1 MDAVYVLSGGEF
13 LTAIF
18 NGVAVLM
25 GTTEWASMFRIAALM
40 SVMVL
45 FATYIRGHDPL
56 EVLKFIAFFMFLTSV
71 LIIPKRTVQL
81 IDRSDATSVHTVA
94 NVPLGLAAPAKFITG
109 IGTALTEGFEAV
121 FHTPD
126 SATYS
131 KTGMLFGANLVGTA
145 TDFAFRNGDLAE
157 LFTAYVR
164 NCVVGDMLLN
174 HKYSFQELMN
184 TEDPYSL
191 IFSKPSPLR
200 GVMVPYGNSAAV
212 SHDNPTG
219 EGFMTCQDLA
229 KNVLQPQLTT
239 DTQNG
244 GKTWDYY
251 VARLTGGKT
260 NASALFGTLLG
271 DSYSYYYGGGSSA
284 SQIMRQT
291 VVMNGLKQGIASTS
305 AQNGDA
311 AGLVNLASQS
321 SYTKMRLS
329 QATSTSIATTYL
341 PLLNT
346 VLLAMVIGLFPV
358 IILLASIHTLTM
370 EVLKGYIFTL
380 IYLQAW
386 GPMFAILNYA
396 VSMYLTGKTGTLSF
410 SLSNLSVIQQTHAD
424 IGSIAGWLSLSIP
437 FLAWGIVKGLGS
449 AVSQAGNY
457 LGTAMN
463 STASSESSRAG
474 DGSWAFNNLQTDNV
488 AGNKWDTNYASRS
501 GMAMT
506 QMGNGATATRTQ
518 SGASVYDTTGAISRL
533 PTDIQLDRSAVSGF
547 QRQQREAESQLQSLS
562 NSLSHSASTGT
573 SQLSQWASQRG
584 SSDTVS
590 RGADNSISAN
600 DAAAI
605 SKLQS
610 AVARYARD
618 NNVSQAD
625 ALRTA
630 MEQSQN
636 MSLNAGVGAYAKFD
650 SNRQFAGKI
659 VGFATGASVGGDLH
673 GKVDYNGQNGSSHGT
688 SSDMSNRTSSTKDFS
703 AQDLKDIRHGVDVV
717 ASHRTTDNSSH
728 TDNASGSLLNQMAAT
743 FSDMRTQASQY
754 SDTQNRS
761 HEYAQMASFVENNS
775 AAIRSNATQ
784 EFVEYA
790 KQNHPDAERVLT
802 DVSSPEARAERE
814 ALAGRFVEERM
825 MPQLE
830 AQFRAN
836 QGRAAEGMGDTVAAS
851 GLQGVNHSDFEG
863 QQQHMAQTAAGHGVK
878 ADGEVA
884 GEVTQSRANAQR
896 SVDSAQ
902 EKVNDQQSEV
912 NKQYTNLEQEHQV
925 QGRRF
930 DDANKAEHE
939 RQDEFPV
946 FNHDGELLDK
956 VNKSLDELRKG
967 SLNDDN

>member
-71 LIIPKRTVQL
+71 LIIPRRTVQI

-109 IGTALTEGFEAV
+109 IGTALTEGFETV

-174 HKYSFQELMN
+174 HKYSLQELMN
-184 TEDPYSL
+184 SEDPYSL
-191 IFSKPSPLR
+191 IFSNPSPLR
-200 GVMVPYGNSAAV
+200 GVMVPYGNTMA
-212 SHDNPTG
+212 NR
-219 EGFMTCQDLA
+219 EGFWTCQELA
-229 KNVLQPQLTT
+229 TGVLQPQLTT

-251 VARLTGGKT
+251 VARLTGGKP

-358 IILLASIHTLTM
+358 IILLASIHTLTL

-437 FLAWGIVKGLGS
+437 FLAWAIVKGLGS

-488 AGNKWDTNYASRS
+488 AGNKWDNNYSWQS
-501 GMAMT
+501 GNATT
-506 QMGNGATATRTQ
+506 QLGNGATWTRTADG
-518 SGASVYDTTGAISRL
+518 STVANTTGAISKLGTELSGDRIAQ
-533 PTDIQLDRSAVSGF
+533 TGIQKL
-547 QRQQREAESQLQSLS
+547 QRDSQSQMQSL
-562 NSLSHSASTGT
+562 NETLGHTTSAGA

-584 SSDTVS
+584 NSDTVS
-590 RGADNSISAN
+590 RGADNSVSSN
-600 DAAAI
+600 DAMAI

-610 AVARYARD
+610 AVSRYARD
-618 NNVSQAD
+618 NHVSEGE

-636 MSLNAGVGAYAKFD
+636 LSANAGVGAYAKVESD
-650 SNRQFAGKI
+650 KQVIGKLASL
-659 VGFATGASVGGDLH
+659 GTGWSVGGDAHAKL
-673 GKVDYNGQNGSSHGT
+673 DYNGQNGSSHGT
-688 SSDMSNRTSSTKDFS
+688 STEMSNRTGHSKDFS
-703 AQDLKDIRHGVDVV
+703 AQDLKDIRHGVDVIS
-717 ASHRTTDNSSH
+717 SHRTTDNSSH

-761 HEYAQMASFVENNS
+761 HEYAQMASYAENHS
-775 AAIRSNATQ
+775 DAIRSNYTQ

-790 KQNHPDAERVLT
+790 KQNHPDAQRILT
-802 DVSSPEARAERE
+802 DVSSPEVREERE
-814 ALAGRFVEERM
+814 QLAARFVKERM
-825 MPQLE
+825 MPQLDAE
-830 AQFRAN
+830 FSAN
-836 QGRAAEGMGDTVAAS
+836 RSSTADGMGSVSPS
-851 GLQGVNHSDFEG
+851 GMQGVSRGEFEG
-863 QQQHMAQTAAGHGVK
+863 HQQQMEQAAAAHGVRSE
-878 ADGEVA
+878 GSVA
-884 GEVTQSRANAQR
+884 GEVSQERKNTQE

-902 EKVNDQQSEV
+902 EKVNKQKAEV
-912 NKQYTNLEQEHQV
+912 GKQYNNLEQEHQV

-930 DDANKAEHE
+930 DEANKAEHV
-939 RQDEFPV
+939 RQNSYPV
-946 FNHDGELLDK
+946 FNHDGALRQEIGKALDDFK
-956 VNKSLDELRKG
+956 KG
-967 SLNDDN
+967 K

>member
-71 LIIPKRTVQL
+71 LIIPKRTVQI

-109 IGTALTEGFEAV
+109 IGTALTEGFETV

-200 GVMVPYGNSAAV
+200 GVMVPYGNTMA
-212 SHDNPTG
+212 NR
-219 EGFMTCQDLA
+219 EGFWTCQELA
-229 KNVLQPQLTT
+229 TGVLQPQLTT

-251 VARLTGGKT
+251 VARLTGGKP

-271 DSYSYYYGGGSSA
+271 DSYSYYYGGGSGA

-625 ALRTA
+625 ALRAA

-636 MSLNAGVGAYAKFD
+636 ASINVGAGVT
-650 SNRQFAGKI
+650 AGIDTSKSI
-659 VGFATGASVGGDLH
+659 GGKAVEWTTGLSGKLEGHIKGDYT
-673 GKVDYNGQNGSSHGT
+673 GNNGSSHGT
-688 SSDMSNRTSSTKDFS
+688 SSDMSNRTSHTKDFS

-717 ASHRTTDNSSH
+717 ASHRTTENSSH

-754 SDTQNRS
+754 SDSQNRS

-836 QGRAAEGMGDTVAAS
+836 QGRAAEGMGDTVAAG

-902 EKVNDQQSEV
+902 EKVNHQQSEV
-912 NKQYTNLEQEHQV
+912 NKQYTNLEQEHEV
-925 QGRRF
+925 QGRHF
-930 DDANKAEHE
+930 DEANKAEHV
-939 RQDEFPV
+939 RQDTVLNLPKKDNAKQTLDNTMNEF
-946 FNHDGELLDK
+946 
-956 VNKSLDELRKG
+956 KG
-967 SLNDDN
+967 K

>member
-71 LIIPKRTVQL
+71 LIIPKRTVQI

-200 GVMVPYGNSAAV
+200 GVMVPYGNTMA
-212 SHDNPTG
+212 NR
-219 EGFMTCQDLA
+219 EGFWTCQELA
-229 KNVLQPQLTT
+229 TGVLQPQLTT

-251 VARLTGGKT
+251 VARLTGGKP

-271 DSYSYYYGGGSSA
+271 DSYSYYYGGGSGA

-836 QGRAAEGMGDTVAAS
+836 QGRAAEGMGDTVAAG

-902 EKVNDQQSEV
+902 EKVNHQQSEV

-930 DDANKAEHE
+930 DVANKAEHV
-939 RQDEFPV
+939 RQEARPV
-946 FNHDGELLDK
+946 IDITDS
-956 VNKSLDELRKG
+956 NKAKEMLDESMNKFKG
-967 SLNDDN
+967 K

>member
-71 LIIPKRTVQL
+71 LIIPKRTVQI

-109 IGTALTEGFEAV
+109 IGTALTEGFETV

-184 TEDPYSL
+184 SEDPYSL

-200 GVMVPYGNSAAV
+200 GVMVPYGNTMA
-212 SHDNPTG
+212 NR
-219 EGFMTCQDLA
+219 EGFWTCQELA
-229 KNVLQPQLTT
+229 TGVLQPQLTT

-251 VARLTGGKT
+251 VARLTGGKP

-271 DSYSYYYGGGSSA
+271 DSYSYYYGGGSGA

-625 ALRTA
+625 ALRAA

-636 MSLNAGVGAYAKFD
+636 ASINVGAGVTAGID
-650 SNRQFAGKI
+650 TSRSIAGKA
-659 VGFATGASVGGDLH
+659 VEWTTGLSGKLEGHIKGDYT
-673 GKVDYNGQNGSSHGT
+673 GNNGSSHGT
-688 SSDMSNRTSSTKDFS
+688 SSDMSNRTSHTKDFS

-717 ASHRTTDNSSH
+717 ASHRTTENSSH

-836 QGRAAEGMGDTVAAS
+836 QGRAAEGMGDKVAAG

-902 EKVNDQQSEV
+902 EKVNHQQSEV

-930 DDANKAEHE
+930 DEANKAEHT
-939 RQDEFPV
+939 RQEAWPV
-946 FNHDGELLDK
+946 IDK
-956 VNKSLDELRKG
+956 VDSDNAKKTLDETMNKFKG
-967 SLNDDN
+967 K

>member
-71 LIIPKRTVQL
+71 LIIPKRTVQI

-251 VARLTGGKT
+251 VARLTGGKP

-284 SQIMRQT
+284 SQVMRQT

-625 ALRTA
+625 ALRAA

-636 MSLNAGVGAYAKFD
+636 ASINVGAGVTAGID
-650 SNRQFAGKI
+650 TSRSIAGKA
-659 VGFATGASVGGDLH
+659 VVWTTGLSGKLEGHIKGDYT
-673 GKVDYNGQNGSSHGT
+673 GNNGSSHGT
-688 SSDMSNRTSSTKDFS
+688 SSDMSNRTSHTKDFS

-717 ASHRTTDNSSH
+717 ASHRTTDSSSH

-836 QGRAAEGMGDTVAAS
+836 QGRAAEGMGDTVAAG

-902 EKVNDQQSEV
+902 EKVNHQQSEV

-930 DDANKAEHE
+930 DEANKAEHV
-939 RQDEFPV
+939 RQDAYPIKDHTDSV
-946 FNHDGELLDK
+946 VAKRSLDK
-956 VNKSLDELRKG
+956 LMKDFKEDK
-967 SLNDDN
+967 

>member
-1 MDAVYVLSGGEF
+1 MDTVYVLSGGEF

-71 LIIPKRTVQL
+71 MLIPKRTVQI
-81 IDRSDATSVHTVA
+81 IDRTDATSVHTVA

-109 IGTALTEGFEAV
+109 IGTALTEGFETV

-145 TDFAFRNGDLAE
+145 TDFSFRNGDLAE

-164 NCVVGDMLLN
+164 NCVVGDIMLN

-184 TEDPYSL
+184 SEDPYSL

-200 GVMVPYGNSAAV
+200 GVMVPYGNGAAV

-219 EGFMTCQDLA
+219 EGFMTCQELA
-229 KNVLQPQLTT
+229 TGVLQPQLTT

-251 VARLTGGKT
+251 VARLTGGKP

-506 QMGNGATATRTQ
+506 QMGNGATATRTRDG
-518 SGASVYDTTGAISRL
+518 STVLETTQAISKLATEVMGDRISQ
-533 PTDIQLDRSAVSGF
+533 TGIQKL
-547 QRQQREAESQLQSLS
+547 QRDAMSQQQSLN
-562 NSLSHSASTGT
+562 NSLSHSTSTGV

-584 SSDTVS
+584 NSDTVS

-600 DAAAI
+600 DATAI
-605 SKLQS
+605 SKMQS
-610 AVARYARD
+610 AITRYARD

-630 MEQSQN
+630 MEKSQN
-636 MSLNAGVGAYAKFD
+636 LSANAGFGAYAKVD
-650 SNRQFAGKI
+650 SDKQVIGKLASL
-659 VGFATGASVGGDLH
+659 GTGWSVGGDAHAKL
-673 GKVDYNGQNGSSHGT
+673 DYNGQSGSSHGT

-717 ASHRTTDNSSH
+717 ASHRTIDNSSH
-728 TDNASGSLLNQMAAT
+728 TDNSSGSLLNQMAAT

-754 SDTQNRS
+754 SDAQTRS
-761 HEYAQMASFVENNS
+761 HEYAQMASYVQNHS
-775 AAIRSNATQ
+775 DSVRSNYTQ

-790 KQNHPDAERVLT
+790 QQNDPDATRILT
-802 DVSSPEARAERE
+802 DVSDPAVREKRE
-814 ALAGRFVEERM
+814 ALAGRFVEERL
-825 MPQLE
+825 MPQL
-830 AQFRAN
+830 AQEFAANRAQTGDN
-836 QGRAAEGMGDTVAAS
+836 MGGVAPD
-851 GLQGVNHSDFEG
+851 GNLQGVSHSDFDD

-878 ADGEVA
+878 ADGVVA
-884 GEVTQSRANAQR
+884 GEVSQSRADAQR

-902 EKVNDQQSEV
+902 EKVNQQQGGV
-912 NKQYTNLEQEHQV
+912 HKQYTDLEQDHQAR
-925 QGRRF
+925 GRRF
-930 DDANKAEHE
+930 DEANKAEHE
-939 RQDEFPV
+939 RQNTKIGD
-946 FNHDGELLDK
+946 DGEQREKLNDLLDK
-956 VNKSLDELRKG
+956 HRNHLE
-967 SLNDDN
+967 

>member
-71 LIIPKRTVQL
+71 LIIPKRTVQI

-109 IGTALTEGFEAV
+109 IGTALTEGFETV

-200 GVMVPYGNSAAV
+200 GVMVPYGNTMA
-212 SHDNPTG
+212 NR
-219 EGFMTCQDLA
+219 EGFWTCQELA
-229 KNVLQPQLTT
+229 TGVLQPQLTT

-251 VARLTGGKT
+251 VARLTGGKP

-271 DSYSYYYGGGSSA
+271 DSYSYYYGGGSGA

-506 QMGNGATATRTQ
+506 QMGNGATATRTRDGSTVLETSQ
-518 SGASVYDTTGAISRL
+518 AMSKLATEVMGDRISQTG
-533 PTDIQLDRSAVSGF
+533 IQKL
-547 QRQQREAESQLQSLS
+547 QRDAMSQQQSLN
-562 NSLSHSASTGT
+562 NSLNHSTSTGM
-573 SQLSQWASQRG
+573 SLLSQWASQRG
-584 SSDTVS
+584 NSDTVS
-590 RGADNSISAN
+590 RGTDSSVSAN

-605 SKLQS
+605 SKMQS

-618 NNVSQAD
+618 NNISQAD
-625 ALRTA
+625 ALRAA
-630 MEQSQN
+630 MDKSQN
-636 MSLNAGVGAYAKFD
+636 MTFNAGAGAYAKVD
-650 SNRQFAGKI
+650 SDKQIIGK
-659 VGFATGASVGGDLH
+659 VASLGTGWSAGGDLH
-673 GKVDYNGQNGSSHGT
+673 T
-688 SSDMSNRTSSTKDFS
+688 R
-703 AQDLKDIRHGVDVV
+703 L
-717 ASHRTTDNSSH
+717 
-728 TDNASGSLLNQMAAT
+728 
-743 FSDMRTQASQY
+743 
-754 SDTQNRS
+754 
-761 HEYAQMASFVENNS
+761 
-775 AAIRSNATQ
+775 
-784 EFVEYA
+784 
-790 KQNHPDAERVLT
+790 
-802 DVSSPEARAERE
+802 
-814 ALAGRFVEERM
+814 
-825 MPQLE
+825 
-830 AQFRAN
+830 
-836 QGRAAEGMGDTVAAS
+836 
-851 GLQGVNHSDFEG
+851 
-863 QQQHMAQTAAGHGVK
+863 
-878 ADGEVA
+878 
-884 GEVTQSRANAQR
+884 
-896 SVDSAQ
+896 
-902 EKVNDQQSEV
+902 
-912 NKQYTNLEQEHQV
+912 
-925 QGRRF
+925 
-930 DDANKAEHE
+930 
-939 RQDEFPV
+939 
-946 FNHDGELLDK
+946 
-956 VNKSLDELRKG
+956 
-967 SLNDDN
+967 

>member
-1 MDAVYVLSGGEF
+1 MDTVYVLTGGEF
-13 LTAIF
+13 LSNIF
-18 NGVAVLM
+18 NGVATML
-25 GTTEWASMFRIAALM
+25 GTTAWSSMFRIAALIA
-40 SVMVL
+40 VMVL

-56 EVLKFIAFFMFLTSV
+56 EIIKFLAFFILLTSILV
-71 LIIPKRTVQL
+71 IPKRTVQI
-81 IDRSDATSVHTVA
+81 IDRSNATSIHTVA
-94 NVPLGLAAPAKFITG
+94 NVPLGLAAPAKFITS
-109 IGTALTEGFEAV
+109 IGTALTEGFETV
-121 FHTPD
+121 YHTPD
-126 SATYS
+126 SVTYS

-145 TDFAFRNGDLAE
+145 TDFIFRNGDLAE

-164 NCVVGDMLLN
+164 NCVVGDILLN
-174 HKYSFQELMN
+174 NKYSFQELMN
-184 TEDPYSL
+184 STDPYSL
-191 IFSKPSPLR
+191 IFRNPSPLR
-200 GVMVPYGNSAAV
+200 GVMVSYGNTAA
-212 SHDNPTG
+212 TR
-219 EGFMTCQDLA
+219 EGFWTCQELA
-229 KNVLQPQLTT
+229 NNVLKSQLNV
-239 DTQNG
+239 DTSTG

-251 VARLTGGKT
+251 VSRITGAKA
-260 NASALFGTLLG
+260 NASALFGTLMA
-271 DSYSYYYGGGSSA
+271 DSYNYYYGGGASA
-284 SQIMRQT
+284 SQVMRSA
-291 VVMNGLKQGIASTS
+291 VVMNGLKQGISSYS

-311 AGLVNLASQS
+311 AGLVNLATQS
-321 SYTKMRLS
+321 SYAKMRLS
-329 QATSTSIATTYL
+329 QATSASIATTYL
-341 PLLNT
+341 PLMNT

-358 IILLASIHTLTM
+358 IILLATVHSLTLQ
-370 EVLKGYIFTL
+370 VLKGYIYTL

-396 VSMYLTGKTGTLSF
+396 VSSYLTNKTSSLSF

-437 FLAWGIVKGLGS
+437 FLAMGLVKGLGS
-449 AVSQAGNY
+449 VVSQAGNY

-518 SGASVYDTTGAISRL
+518 SGASVYDTSGAISRL

-584 SSDTVS
+584 NSDTVS
-590 RGADNSISAN
+590 RGADNSVSAN
-600 DAAAI
+600 EATAI
-605 SKLQS
+605 SKMQS
-610 AVARYARD
+610 AITRHARD
-618 NNVSQAD
+618 NNISEAD
-625 ALRTA
+625 SLRMA

-636 MSLNAGVGAYAKFD
+636 LSANAGVGVYAKFD

-659 VGFATGASVGGDLH
+659 LGFASGMSVGGDLH
-673 GKVDYNGQNGSSHGT
+673 GKIDYNAQNGSSHGT
-688 SSDMSNRTSSTKDFS
+688 STDMSNRTSTTKDFS

-717 ASHRTTDNSSH
+717 ASHRTTDSSSH

-836 QGRAAEGMGDTVAAS
+836 QGRSAEGMGGTVAA
-851 GLQGVNHSDFEG
+851 GELQGVSHSDFDD
-863 QQQHMAQTAAGHGVK
+863 QQQHMAQTAVDRGVK
-878 ADGEVA
+878 AEGAVASEVS
-884 GEVTQSRANAQR
+884 QSRADVQR

-902 EKVNDQQSEV
+902 ENV
-912 NKQYTNLEQEHQV
+912 NKQYGEVHKKYTELEREHQV
-925 QGRRF
+925 QGHRF
-930 DDANKAEHE
+930 DEANKAEHV
-939 RQDEFPV
+939 RQDAIPV
-946 FNHDGELLDK
+946 WDRA
-956 VNKSLDELRKG
+956 KSNEAKSKLGDMMKDFKE
-967 SLNDDN
+967 NE

>member
-71 LIIPKRTVQL
+71 FIIPRRTVQI

-109 IGTALTEGFEAV
+109 IGTALTEGFETV

-174 HKYSFQELMN
+174 HKYSLQELMN
-184 TEDPYSL
+184 SEDPYSL
-191 IFSKPSPLR
+191 IFSNPSPLR
-200 GVMVPYGNSAAV
+200 GVMVPYGNTMA
-212 SHDNPTG
+212 NR
-219 EGFMTCQDLA
+219 EGFWTCQELA
-229 KNVLQPQLTT
+229 TGVLQPQLTT

-251 VARLTGGKT
+251 VARLTGGKP

-358 IILLASIHTLTM
+358 IILLASIHTLTL

-625 ALRTA
+625 ALRAA

-636 MSLNAGVGAYAKFD
+636 ASINVGAGVTAGID
-650 SNRQFAGKI
+650 TSRSIAGKA
-659 VGFATGASVGGDLH
+659 VVWTTGLSGKLEGHIKGDYT
-673 GKVDYNGQNGSSHGT
+673 GNNGSSHGT
-688 SSDMSNRTSSTKDFS
+688 SSDMSNRTSHTKDFS

-717 ASHRTTDNSSH
+717 ASHRTTDSSSH

-836 QGRAAEGMGDTVAAS
+836 QGRAAEGMGDTVAAG

-902 EKVNDQQSEV
+902 EKVNHQQSEV
-912 NKQYTNLEQEHQV
+912 NKQYTNLEQEHEV
-925 QGRRF
+925 QGRHF
-930 DDANKAEHE
+930 DEANKAEHV
-939 RQDEFPV
+939 RQDTVLNLPKKDNAKQTLDNAMNEF
-946 FNHDGELLDK
+946 
-956 VNKSLDELRKG
+956 KG
-967 SLNDDN
+967 K

>member
-1 MDAVYVLSGGEF
+1 MDTVYVLTGGEF
-13 LTAIF
+13 LSNIF
-18 NGVAVLM
+18 NGVATML
-25 GTTEWASMFRIAALM
+25 GTTEWSSMFRIAALV

-45 FATYIRGHDPL
+45 FATYLKGHDPL
-56 EVLKFIAFFMFLTSV
+56 EFIKFIAFFILLTSILV
-71 LIIPKRTVQL
+71 IPKRTVQI
-81 IDRSDATSVHTVA
+81 IDRTDATSIHTVA

-109 IGTALTEGFEAV
+109 IGTALTEGFETV
-121 FHTPD
+121 YHTPD
-126 SATYS
+126 SVTYS
-131 KTGMLFGANLVGTA
+131 KTGMLFGANLVGSA
-145 TDFAFRNGDLAE
+145 TDFMFRNGDLAE

-164 NCVVGDMLLN
+164 NCVVGDILLN
-174 HKYSFQELMN
+174 NKYSFQELMN
-184 TEDPYSL
+184 STDPYAL
-191 IFSKPSPLR
+191 IFQNPSPLR
-200 GVMVPYGNSAAV
+200 GVMVPYGNTAA
-212 SHDNPTG
+212 TR
-219 EGFMTCQDLA
+219 EGFWTCQELA
-229 KNVLQPQLTT
+229 NNVLKSQLNA
-239 DTQNG
+239 DTAEG
-244 GKTWDYY
+244 GSTWNYY
-251 VARLTGGKT
+251 VARITGAKPNG
-260 NASALFGTLLG
+260 SALFGTLMA
-271 DSYSYYYGGGSSA
+271 DSYNYYYGGGATA
-284 SQIMRQT
+284 SQVMRAA
-291 VVMNGLKQGIASTS
+291 VVMNGLKQGISSYS

-321 SYTKMRLS
+321 SYAKMRLS
-329 QATSTSIATTYL
+329 QATSASIATTYL
-341 PLLNT
+341 PLMNT

-358 IILLASIHTLTM
+358 IILLATVHSLTLQ
-370 EVLKGYIFTL
+370 VLKGYIHTL

-396 VSMYLTGKTGTLSF
+396 VSAYLTNKTGSLSF

-437 FLAWGIVKGLGS
+437 FLAMGLVKGLGS
-449 AVSQAGNY
+449 VVSQAGNY

-463 STASSESSRAG
+463 STASSEASRAG

-673 GKVDYNGQNGSSHGT
+673 GKVDYNGQDGSSHGT

-836 QGRAAEGMGDTVAAS
+836 QGRATEGMGDTVSAS
-851 GLQGVNHSDFEG
+851 GLQGVSHSDFAD
-863 QQQHMAQTAAGHGVK
+863 QQKHMAQTAAGHGVK

-902 EKVNDQQSEV
+902 EKVNHQQSEV

-930 DDANKAEHE
+930 DEANKAEHV
-939 RQDEFPV
+939 RQEARPV
-946 FNHDGELLDK
+946 IDITDS
-956 VNKSLDELRKG
+956 NKAKEMLDESMNKFKG
-967 SLNDDN
+967 K

>member
-1 MDAVYVLSGGEF
+1 MDTIYVLSGGEF

-56 EVLKFIAFFMFLTSV
+56 EVLKFIAFFILLTSV
-71 LIIPKRTVQL
+71 LVIPKRTVQV
-81 IDRSDATSVHTVA
+81 IDRSDATSVHTVD

-109 IGTALTEGFEAV
+109 IGTALTEGFETV

-131 KTGMLFGANLVGTA
+131 KTGMLFGANLVGNA
-145 TDFAFRNGDLAE
+145 TDFTFRNGDLAE

-164 NCVVGDMLLN
+164 NCVVGDILLN

-184 TEDPYSL
+184 SEDPYSL

-200 GVMVPYGNSAAV
+200 GVMVPYGNTMA
-212 SHDNPTG
+212 NR
-219 EGFMTCQDLA
+219 EGFWTCQELA
-229 KNVLQPQLTT
+229 TGVLQPQLTT
-239 DTQNG
+239 DTENG
-244 GKTWDYY
+244 GRTWDYY
-251 VARLTGGKT
+251 VARLTGNKPNG
-260 NASALFGTLLG
+260 SALFGTLLG

-396 VSMYLTGKTGTLSF
+396 VSMYLTGKTGALSF
-410 SLSNLSVIQQTHAD
+410 SLANLSVIQQTHAD

-463 STASSESSRAG
+463 STASSESSRAS

-488 AGNKWDTNYASRS
+488 AGNKWDTNYGSRS
-501 GMAMT
+501 GMATT

-518 SGASVYDTTGAISRL
+518 SGASVYDTSGAISRL

-547 QRQQREAESQLQSLS
+547 QRQQREAQSQLQSL
-562 NSLSHSASTGT
+562 NETLGHTTSTGT

-584 SSDTVS
+584 NSDTVS
-590 RGADNSISAN
+590 RGADNSVSAN
-600 DAAAI
+600 EAMAI
-605 SKLQS
+605 SKMQS

-636 MSLNAGVGAYAKFD
+636 LSASAGVGAYAKFD

-659 VGFATGASVGGDLH
+659 LGFASGVSVGGDLH

-688 SSDMSNRTSSTKDFS
+688 SADMSNRTSSTKDFS

-814 ALAGRFVEERM
+814 SLAGRFVEERM

-830 AQFRAN
+830 AQFRTN
-836 QGRAAEGMGDTVAAS
+836 QGRAAEGMGETVS
-851 GLQGVNHSDFEG
+851 GGGLQGVSHSNFEG
-863 QQQHMAQTAAGHGVK
+863 QQQHMAQAAAEHGVK
-878 ADGEVA
+878 ADGSVASEV
-884 GEVTQSRANAQR
+884 EQSRADAQR

-902 EKVNDQQSEV
+902 EKVNHQQSEV

-930 DDANKAEHE
+930 DEANKAEHV
-939 RQDEFPV
+939 RQEARPV
-946 FNHDGELLDK
+946 IDITDS
-956 VNKSLDELRKG
+956 NKAKEMLDESMNKFKG
-967 SLNDDN
+967 K

>member
-71 LIIPKRTVQL
+71 LIIPKRTVQI

-109 IGTALTEGFEAV
+109 IGTALTEGFETV
-121 FHTPD
+121 FHPPD

-200 GVMVPYGNSAAV
+200 GVMVPYGNTMA
-212 SHDNPTG
+212 NR
-219 EGFMTCQDLA
+219 EGFWTCQELA
-229 KNVLQPQLTT
+229 TGVLQPQLTT

-251 VARLTGGKT
+251 VARLTGGKP

-271 DSYSYYYGGGSSA
+271 DSYSYYYGGGSGA

-625 ALRTA
+625 ALRAA

-636 MSLNAGVGAYAKFD
+636 ASINVGAGVTAGID
-650 SNRQFAGKI
+650 TSRSIAGKA
-659 VGFATGASVGGDLH
+659 VVWTTGLSGKLEGHIKGDYT
-673 GKVDYNGQNGSSHGT
+673 GNNGSSHGT
-688 SSDMSNRTSSTKDFS
+688 SSDMSNRTSHTKDFS

-717 ASHRTTDNSSH
+717 ASHRTTDSSSH

-836 QGRAAEGMGDTVAAS
+836 QGRAAEGMGDTVAAD

-902 EKVNDQQSEV
+902 EKVNHQQSEV

-930 DDANKAEHE
+930 DEANKAEHV
-939 RQDEFPV
+939 RQDAYPIKDHTDSV
-946 FNHDGELLDK
+946 VAKRSLDK
-956 VNKSLDELRKG
+956 LMKDFKEDK
-967 SLNDDN
+967 

>member
-71 LIIPKRTVQL
+71 LIIPKRTVQI

-109 IGTALTEGFEAV
+109 IGTALTEGFETV

-145 TDFAFRNGDLAE
+145 TDFSFRNGDLAE

-184 TEDPYSL
+184 SEDPYSL

-200 GVMVPYGNSAAV
+200 GVMVPYGNTMA
-212 SHDNPTG
+212 NR
-219 EGFMTCQDLA
+219 EGFWTCQELA
-229 KNVLQPQLTT
+229 TGVLQPQLTT

-251 VARLTGGKT
+251 VARLTGGKP
-260 NASALFGTLLG
+260 NSSALFGTLLG

-590 RGADNSISAN
+590 RGADNSVSAN

-625 ALRTA
+625 ALRAA

-636 MSLNAGVGAYAKFD
+636 ASFNVGAGV
-650 SNRQFAGKI
+650 SAGIDTSKSI
-659 VGFATGASVGGDLH
+659 GGKAVEWTTGLSGKLEGHIKGDYT
-673 GKVDYNGQNGSSHGT
+673 GNNGSSHGT
-688 SSDMSNRTSSTKDFS
+688 SSDMSNRTSHTKDFS

-717 ASHRTTDNSSH
+717 ASHRTTENSSH

-836 QGRAAEGMGDTVAAS
+836 QGRAAEGMGDTVAAG

-902 EKVNDQQSEV
+902 EKVNHQQSEV

-930 DDANKAEHE
+930 DEANKSEHV
-939 RQDEFPV
+939 RQEARPV
-946 FNHDGELLDK
+946 IDITDS
-956 VNKSLDELRKG
+956 NKAKEMLDESMNKFKG
-967 SLNDDN
+967 K

>member
-56 EVLKFIAFFMFLTSV
+56 EVLKFIAFFIFLTSV
-71 LIIPKRTVQL
+71 LIIPRRTVQI

-109 IGTALTEGFEAV
+109 IGTALTEGFETV

-184 TEDPYSL
+184 SEDPYSL

-200 GVMVPYGNSAAV
+200 GVMVPYGNTMA
-212 SHDNPTG
+212 NR
-219 EGFMTCQDLA
+219 EGFWTCQELA
-229 KNVLQPQLTT
+229 TGVLQPQLTT

-251 VARLTGGKT
+251 VARLTGGKP

-271 DSYSYYYGGGSSA
+271 DSYSYYYGGGSGA

-370 EVLKGYIFTL
+370 GVLKGYIFTL

-547 QRQQREAESQLQSLS
+547 QRQQREAESQLQSL
-562 NSLSHSASTGT
+562 NETLGHTTSTGT

-584 SSDTVS
+584 NSDTVS
-590 RGADNSISAN
+590 RGADNSVSAN

-605 SKLQS
+605 SKMQS
-610 AVARYARD
+610 AITRHARD
-618 NNVSQAD
+618 NNISQAD
-625 ALRTA
+625 SLRMA

-636 MSLNAGVGAYAKFD
+636 LSANAGVGAYAKVD
-650 SNRQFAGKI
+650 SDKQVIGKLASL
-659 VGFATGASVGGDLH
+659 GTGWSVGGDAHAKL
-673 GKVDYNGQNGSSHGT
+673 DYNGQNGSSHGA

-717 ASHRTTDNSSH
+717 ASHRTTDSSSH

-814 ALAGRFVEERM
+814 SLAGRFVEERM

-836 QGRAAEGMGDTVAAS
+836 QGRAAEGIGDTVADG
-851 GLQGVNHSDFEG
+851 GLQGVSHSDFEG

-878 ADGEVA
+878 AEGSVASEV
-884 GEVTQSRANAQR
+884 EQSRADVQR

-902 EKVNDQQSEV
+902 EKVNHQQSEV
-912 NKQYTNLEQEHQV
+912 NKQYTDLEQDHQV

-930 DDANKAEHE
+930 DVANKAEHV
-939 RQDEFPV
+939 RQEAWPV
-946 FNHDGELLDK
+946 IDKLDSDNAK
-956 VNKSLDELRKG
+956 KTLDETMNKFEG
-967 SLNDDN
+967 K

>member
-71 LIIPKRTVQL
+71 LIIPKRTVQI

-109 IGTALTEGFEAV
+109 IGTALTEGFETV

-200 GVMVPYGNSAAV
+200 GVMVPYGNTMA
-212 SHDNPTG
+212 NR
-219 EGFMTCQDLA
+219 EGFWTCQELA
-229 KNVLQPQLTT
+229 TGVLQPQLTT

-251 VARLTGGKT
+251 VARLTGGKP

-271 DSYSYYYGGGSSA
+271 DSYSYYYGGGSGA

-625 ALRTA
+625 ALRAA

-636 MSLNAGVGAYAKFD
+636 ASFNVGAGV
-650 SNRQFAGKI
+650 SAGIDTSKSI
-659 VGFATGASVGGDLH
+659 GGKAVEWTTGLSGKLEGHIKGDYT
-673 GKVDYNGQNGSSHGT
+673 GNNGSSHGT
-688 SSDMSNRTSSTKDFS
+688 SSDMSNRTSHTKDFS

-717 ASHRTTDNSSH
+717 ASHRTTENSSH
-728 TDNASGSLLNQMAAT
+728 TDSASGSLLNQMAAT

-802 DVSSPEARAERE
+802 DVSSPEARTERE
-814 ALAGRFVEERM
+814 TLAGRFVEERM

-836 QGRAAEGMGDTVAAS
+836 QGRAAEGMGDTVAAG

-863 QQQHMAQTAAGHGVK
+863 QQQHMAQTAAGQGVK

-902 EKVNDQQSEV
+902 EKVNHQQSEV

-930 DDANKAEHE
+930 DEANKAEHV
-939 RQDEFPV
+939 RQDAIPV
-946 FNHDGELLDK
+946 WDRA
-956 VNKSLDELRKG
+956 KSNEAKSKLGDMMKDFKE
-967 SLNDDN
+967 NE

>member
-71 LIIPKRTVQL
+71 LIIPKRTVQI

-184 TEDPYSL
+184 SEDPYSL

-200 GVMVPYGNSAAV
+200 GVMVPYGNTMA
-212 SHDNPTG
+212 NR
-219 EGFMTCQDLA
+219 EGFWTCQELA
-229 KNVLQPQLTT
+229 TGVLQPQLTT

-251 VARLTGGKT
+251 VARLTGGKP

-271 DSYSYYYGGGSSA
+271 DSYSYYYGGGSGA

-396 VSMYLTGKTGTLSF
+396 VSMYLTGKTGALSF

-625 ALRTA
+625 ALRAA

-636 MSLNAGVGAYAKFD
+636 ASINVGAGVTAGID
-650 SNRQFAGKI
+650 TSRSIAGKA
-659 VGFATGASVGGDLH
+659 VKWTTGLSGKLEGHIKGDYT
-673 GKVDYNGQNGSSHGT
+673 GNNGSSHGT
-688 SSDMSNRTSSTKDFS
+688 SSDMSNRTSHTKDFS

-717 ASHRTTDNSSH
+717 ASHRTTENSSH

-836 QGRAAEGMGDTVAAS
+836 QGRAAEGMGDTVAAG

-902 EKVNDQQSEV
+902 EKVNHQQSEV

-930 DDANKAEHE
+930 DEANKAEHT
-939 RQDEFPV
+939 RQEAWPV
-946 FNHDGELLDK
+946 IDK
-956 VNKSLDELRKG
+956 VDSDNAKKTLDETMNKFKG
-967 SLNDDN
+967 K

>member
-71 LIIPKRTVQL
+71 LIIPKRTVQI

-200 GVMVPYGNSAAV
+200 GVMVPYGNTMA
-212 SHDNPTG
+212 NR
-219 EGFMTCQDLA
+219 EGFWTCQELA
-229 KNVLQPQLTT
+229 TGVLQPQLTT

-251 VARLTGGKT
+251 VASLTGGKP
-260 NASALFGTLLG
+260 NASVLFGTLLG
-271 DSYSYYYGGGSSA
+271 DSYSYYYGGGSGA

-688 SSDMSNRTSSTKDFS
+688 SSDMSNRTSNTKDFS

-836 QGRAAEGMGDTVAAS
+836 QGRATEGMGDTVSAS
-851 GLQGVNHSDFEG
+851 GLQGVSHSDFAD

-902 EKVNDQQSEV
+902 EKVNHQQSEV

-930 DDANKAEHE
+930 DEANKAEHT
-939 RQDEFPV
+939 RQEAWPV
-946 FNHDGELLDK
+946 IDK
-956 VNKSLDELRKG
+956 VDSDNAKKTLDETMNKFKG
-967 SLNDDN
+967 K

>member
-71 LIIPKRTVQL
+71 LIIPKRTVQI

-251 VARLTGGKT
+251 VARLTGGKP

-284 SQIMRQT
+284 SQVMRQT

-584 SSDTVS
+584 SSETVS

-625 ALRTA
+625 ALRAA

-636 MSLNAGVGAYAKFD
+636 ASINVGAGVTAGID
-650 SNRQFAGKI
+650 TSRSIAGKA
-659 VGFATGASVGGDLH
+659 VVWTTGLSGKLEGHIKGDYT
-673 GKVDYNGQNGSSHGT
+673 GNNGSSHGT
-688 SSDMSNRTSSTKDFS
+688 SSDMSNRTSHTKDFS

-717 ASHRTTDNSSH
+717 ASHRTTDSSSH

-836 QGRAAEGMGDTVAAS
+836 QGRAAEGMGDKVAAG

-902 EKVNDQQSEV
+902 EKVNHQQSEV
-912 NKQYTNLEQEHQV
+912 NKQYTNLEQQHQV

-930 DDANKAEHE
+930 DEANKAEHV
-939 RQDEFPV
+939 RQDAYPIKDHTDSV
-946 FNHDGELLDK
+946 VAKRSLDK
-956 VNKSLDELRKG
+956 LMKDFKEDK
-967 SLNDDN
+967 

>member
-71 LIIPKRTVQL
+71 LIIPKRTVQI

-200 GVMVPYGNSAAV
+200 GVMVPYGNTMA
-212 SHDNPTG
+212 NR
-219 EGFMTCQDLA
+219 EGFWTCQELA
-229 KNVLQPQLTT
+229 TGVLQPQLTT

-251 VARLTGGKT
+251 VARLTGGKP

-370 EVLKGYIFTL
+370 GVLKGYIFTL

-562 NSLSHSASTGT
+562 YSLSHSASTGT

-590 RGADNSISAN
+590 RGADSSVSAN

-605 SKLQS
+605 SKMQS
-610 AVARYARD
+610 AIMRHARD
-618 NNVSQAD
+618 NNISQAD
-625 ALRTA
+625 SLRMA

-688 SSDMSNRTSSTKDFS
+688 SSDMSNRTSNTKDFS

-836 QGRAAEGMGDTVAAS
+836 QGRAAEGMGNTVSAS
-851 GLQGVNHSDFEG
+851 GLQGVSHSDFAD

-878 ADGEVA
+878 ADGAVA
-884 GEVTQSRANAQR
+884 GEVSQSRADVQR

-902 EKVNDQQSEV
+902 EKVNHQQSEV
-912 NKQYTNLEQEHQV
+912 NKQYTELEQEHQV

-930 DDANKAEHE
+930 DDANKAEHV
-939 RQDEFPV
+939 RQDAWPV
-946 FNHDGELLDK
+946 LEHSDSSKAKEI
-956 VNKSLDELRKG
+956 VDETMGKFKG
-967 SLNDDN
+967 K

>member
-71 LIIPKRTVQL
+71 LIIPKRTVQI

-109 IGTALTEGFEAV
+109 IGTALTEGFETV

-145 TDFAFRNGDLAE
+145 TDFSFRNGDLAE

-184 TEDPYSL
+184 SEDPYSL

-200 GVMVPYGNSAAV
+200 GVMVPYGNTMA
-212 SHDNPTG
+212 NR
-219 EGFMTCQDLA
+219 EGFWTCQELA
-229 KNVLQPQLTT
+229 TGVLQPQLTT

-251 VARLTGGKT
+251 VARLTGGKP
-260 NASALFGTLLG
+260 NASSLFGTLLG
-271 DSYSYYYGGGSSA
+271 DSYSYYYGGGSGA

-518 SGASVYDTTGAISRL
+518 SGASVYDTSGAISRL

-547 QRQQREAESQLQSLS
+547 QRQRREAESQLQSLS

-584 SSDTVS
+584 SSDSVS
-590 RGADNSISAN
+590 RGADNSVSAN

-605 SKLQS
+605 SKMQS
-610 AVARYARD
+610 AITRHARD
-618 NNVSQAD
+618 NNISQAD
-625 ALRTA
+625 SLRMA

-636 MSLNAGVGAYAKFD
+636 LSASAGVGAYAKFD

-659 VGFATGASVGGDLH
+659 LGFASGVSVGGDLH
-673 GKVDYNGQNGSSHGT
+673 GKIDYNGQNGSSHGT
-688 SSDMSNRTSSTKDFS
+688 SADMSNRTSSTKDFS

-717 ASHRTTDNSSH
+717 ASHRTTDNSGH

-830 AQFRAN
+830 AQFRTN
-836 QGRAAEGMGDTVAAS
+836 QGRAAEGMGDTVAAG

-902 EKVNDQQSEV
+902 EKVNHQQSEV
-912 NKQYTNLEQEHQV
+912 NKQYTNLEQQHQV

-930 DDANKAEHE
+930 DEANKAEHV
-939 RQDEFPV
+939 RQDAYPIKDHTDSV
-946 FNHDGELLDK
+946 VAKRSLDK
-956 VNKSLDELRKG
+956 LMKDFKEDK
-967 SLNDDN
+967 

>member
-71 LIIPKRTVQL
+71 LIIPKRTVQI

-109 IGTALTEGFEAV
+109 IGTALTEGFETV

-200 GVMVPYGNSAAV
+200 GVMVPYGNTMA
-212 SHDNPTG
+212 NR
-219 EGFMTCQDLA
+219 EGFWTCQELA
-229 KNVLQPQLTT
+229 TGVLQPQLTT

-251 VARLTGGKT
+251 VARLTGGKP
-260 NASALFGTLLG
+260 NASTLFGTLLG
-271 DSYSYYYGGGSSA
+271 DSYSYYYGGGSGA

-506 QMGNGATATRTQ
+506 QMGNGATATRTRDGSTVLETSQ
-518 SGASVYDTTGAISRL
+518 AMSKLATEVMGDRISQTG
-533 PTDIQLDRSAVSGF
+533 IQKL
-547 QRQQREAESQLQSLS
+547 QRDAMSQQQSLN
-562 NSLSHSASTGT
+562 NSLNHSTSTGM
-573 SQLSQWASQRG
+573 SLLSQWASQRG
-584 SSDTVS
+584 NSDTVS
-590 RGADNSISAN
+590 RGTDSSVSAN

-605 SKLQS
+605 SKMQS

-618 NNVSQAD
+618 NNISQAD
-625 ALRTA
+625 ALRAA
-630 MEQSQN
+630 MDKSQN
-636 MSLNAGVGAYAKFD
+636 MTFNAGAGAYAKVD
-650 SNRQFAGKI
+650 SDKQIIGK
-659 VGFATGASVGGDLH
+659 VASLGTGWSAGGDLH
-673 GKVDYNGQNGSSHGT
+673 TRLDYNGQSGSSHGT
-688 SSDMSNRTSSTKDFS
+688 SSDMSNRTSNTKDFS

-717 ASHRTTDNSSH
+717 ASQRTTDNSSH

-743 FSDMRTQASQY
+743 FSDMRTQSSQY
-754 SDTQNRS
+754 SDAQTRS
-761 HEYAQMASFVENNS
+761 HEYAQMASYVQNHS
-775 AAIRSNATQ
+775 DSVRSNYTQ

-790 KQNHPDAERVLT
+790 QQNDPDATRILT
-802 DVSSPEARAERE
+802 DVSDPAVREKRE
-814 ALAGRFVEERM
+814 ALAGRFVEERL
-825 MPQLE
+825 MPQLVQE
-830 AQFRAN
+830 FAANRAQTSDN
-836 QGRAAEGMGDTVAAS
+836 MGSVAP
-851 GLQGVNHSDFEG
+851 GGGQQGVSRSDFDD
-863 QQQHMAQTAAGHGVK
+863 QQQHMAQTAADHGVK
-878 ADGEVA
+878 AEGAVA
-884 GEVTQSRANAQR
+884 GDVSLSRAEVQR

-902 EKVNDQQSEV
+902 EKVNKQQGEV
-912 NKQYTNLEQEHQV
+912 HKQYTELEQDHQV

-930 DDANKAEHE
+930 DEENKNEKV
-939 RQDEFPV
+939 RQSALPGGDTR
-946 FNHDGELLDK
+946 
-956 VNKSLDELRKG
+956 DELMKRASDMQKQYEDK
-967 SLNDDN
+967 NK

>member
-1 MDAVYVLSGGEF
+1 MDTVYVLSGGEF

-56 EVLKFIAFFMFLTSV
+56 EVLKFIALFMFLTSV
-71 LIIPKRTVQL
+71 MLIPKRTVQI
-81 IDRSDATSVHTVA
+81 IDRTDATSVHTVD

-109 IGTALTEGFEAV
+109 IGTALTEGFETV

-164 NCVVGDMLLN
+164 NCVVGDIMLN

-184 TEDPYSL
+184 SEDPYSL

-200 GVMVPYGNSAAV
+200 GVMVPYGNTMA
-212 SHDNPTG
+212 NR
-219 EGFMTCQDLA
+219 EGFWTCQELA
-229 KNVLQPQLTT
+229 TGVLQPQLTT

-251 VARLTGGKT
+251 VARLTGGKP

-506 QMGNGATATRTQ
+506 QMGNGATATRTRDGSTVLETAQ
-518 SGASVYDTTGAISRL
+518 AISKLATEVMGDRISQ
-533 PTDIQLDRSAVSGF
+533 TGIQKL
-547 QRQQREAESQLQSLS
+547 QRDAMSQQQSLN
-562 NSLSHSASTGT
+562 NSLSHTTSTGM

-584 SSDTVS
+584 NSDTVS

-600 DAAAI
+600 DATAI
-605 SKLQS
+605 SKMQS
-610 AVARYARD
+610 AITRYARD

-630 MEQSQN
+630 MEKSQN
-636 MSLNAGVGAYAKFD
+636 LSANAGFGTYAKVD
-650 SNRQFAGKI
+650 SDKQVIGKLASL
-659 VGFATGASVGGDLH
+659 GTGWSVGGDAHAKL
-673 GKVDYNGQNGSSHGT
+673 DYNGQSGSSHGT
-688 SSDMSNRTSSTKDFS
+688 SSDMSNRTSSMRDFS

-728 TDNASGSLLNQMAAT
+728 TDNSSGSLLNQMAAT

-754 SDTQNRS
+754 SDAQTRS
-761 HEYAQMASFVENNS
+761 HEYAQMASYVQNHS
-775 AAIRSNATQ
+775 DSVRSNYTQ

-790 KQNHPDAERVLT
+790 QQNDPDATRILT
-802 DVSSPEARAERE
+802 DVSDPAVREKRE
-814 ALAGRFVEERM
+814 ALAGRFVEERL
-825 MPQLE
+825 MPQL
-830 AQFRAN
+830 AQEFAANRAQTGDN
-836 QGRAAEGMGDTVAAS
+836 MGGVAPD
-851 GLQGVNHSDFEG
+851 GNLQGVSHSDFDD

-878 ADGEVA
+878 ADGVVA
-884 GEVTQSRANAQR
+884 GEVSQSRADAQR

-902 EKVNDQQSEV
+902 EKVNQQQGGV
-912 NKQYTNLEQEHQV
+912 HKQYTDLEQDHQAR
-925 QGRRF
+925 GRRF
-930 DDANKAEHE
+930 DEANKAEHE
-939 RQDEFPV
+939 RQNTKIGD
-946 FNHDGELLDK
+946 DGEQREKLNDLLDK
-956 VNKSLDELRKG
+956 HRNHLE
-967 SLNDDN
+967 

>member
-71 LIIPKRTVQL
+71 LIIPKRTVQI

-109 IGTALTEGFEAV
+109 IGTALTEGFETV

-157 LFTAYVR
+157 IFTAYVR

-200 GVMVPYGNSAAV
+200 GVMVPYGNTMA
-212 SHDNPTG
+212 NR
-219 EGFMTCQDLA
+219 EGFWTCQELA
-229 KNVLQPQLTT
+229 TGVLQPQLTT

-251 VARLTGGKT
+251 VARLTGGKP

-271 DSYSYYYGGGSSA
+271 DSYSYYYGGGSGA

-590 RGADNSISAN
+590 RGADNSVSAN
-600 DAAAI
+600 EATAI
-605 SKLQS
+605 SKMQS
-610 AVARYARD
+610 AITRHARD
-618 NNVSQAD
+618 NNISQAD
-625 ALRTA
+625 SLRMA

-636 MSLNAGVGAYAKFD
+636 LSASAGVGAYAKFD

-659 VGFATGASVGGDLH
+659 LGFASGVSVGGDLH

-688 SSDMSNRTSSTKDFS
+688 SADMSNRISSTKDFS

-836 QGRAAEGMGDTVAAS
+836 QGRAAEGMGDTVAAG

-902 EKVNDQQSEV
+902 EKVNHQQSEV

-930 DDANKAEHE
+930 DEANKAEHT
-939 RQDEFPV
+939 RQEAWPV
-946 FNHDGELLDK
+946 IDK
-956 VNKSLDELRKG
+956 VDSDNAKKTLDETMNKFKG
-967 SLNDDN
+967 K

>member
-1 MDAVYVLSGGEF
+1 MDTVYVLTGGEF
-13 LTAIF
+13 LSNIF
-18 NGVAVLM
+18 NGVATML
-25 GTTEWASMFRIAALM
+25 GTTEWSSMFRIAALI

-45 FATYIRGHDPL
+45 FATYLKGHDPL
-56 EVLKFIAFFMFLTSV
+56 EFIKFIAFFILLTSILV
-71 LIIPKRTVQL
+71 IPKRTVQI
-81 IDRSDATSVHTVA
+81 IDRTDATSIHTVD

-109 IGTALTEGFEAV
+109 IGTALTEGVETV
-121 FHTPD
+121 YHTPD
-126 SATYS
+126 SVTYS

-145 TDFAFRNGDLAE
+145 TDFMFRNGDLAE

-164 NCVVGDMLLN
+164 NCVVGDILLN
-174 HKYSFQELMN
+174 HKYSFQALMN
-184 TEDPYSL
+184 STDPYSL
-191 IFSKPSPLR
+191 IFENPSPLR
-200 GVMVPYGNSAAV
+200 GVMVPYGNSAA
-212 SHDNPTG
+212 TR
-219 EGFMTCQDLA
+219 EGFWTCQELA
-229 KNVLQPQLTT
+229 NNVLKSQLNA
-239 DTQNG
+239 DTAEG
-244 GKTWDYY
+244 GSTWSYY
-251 VARLTGGKT
+251 VARITGAKPNG
-260 NASALFGTLLG
+260 SALFGTLMA
-271 DSYSYYYGGGSSA
+271 DSYNYYYGGGSTA
-284 SQIMRQT
+284 SQVMRAA
-291 VVMNGLKQGIASTS
+291 VVMNGLKQGISSYS

-321 SYTKMRLS
+321 SYAKMRLS
-329 QATSTSIATTYL
+329 QATSASIATTYL
-341 PLLNT
+341 PLMNT

-358 IILLASIHTLTM
+358 IILLATVHSLTLQ
-370 EVLKGYIFTL
+370 VLKGYIYTL

-396 VSMYLTGKTGTLSF
+396 VSSYLTSKTGALSF

-437 FLAWGIVKGLGS
+437 FLAMGLVKGLGS
-449 AVSQAGNY
+449 VVSQAGNY

-463 STASSESSRAG
+463 STATSEASRAG

-501 GMAMT
+501 GMATT
-506 QMGNGATATRTQ
+506 QMGNGAVATRTQ
-518 SGASVYDTTGAISRL
+518 DGSSVYDTSGAISRL

-547 QRQQREAESQLQSLS
+547 QRQQRDAQSRMQSL
-562 NSLSHSASTGT
+562 NETLGHTTSTGA

-584 SSDTVS
+584 NSDTVS
-590 RGADNSISAN
+590 RGADNSVSSN
-600 DAAAI
+600 DAMAI
-605 SKLQS
+605 SRLQS
-610 AVARYARD
+610 AVSRYARD
-618 NNVSQAD
+618 NNVSEAD
-625 ALRTA
+625 ALRTG

-636 MSLNAGVGAYAKFD
+636 MSVNAGAGAYAKVD
-650 SNRQFAGKI
+650 SNKQFAGKI
-659 VGFATGASVGGDLH
+659 WGFATGASVGGDLH

-688 SSDMSNRTSSTKDFS
+688 STEMSNRTGHSKDFS
-703 AQDLKDIRHGVDVV
+703 AQDLKDIRHGVDVI

-754 SDTQNRS
+754 SDTQTRS

-836 QGRAAEGMGDTVAAS
+836 REQTADGMGGVSPS
-851 GLQGVNHSDFEG
+851 GDLQGVSQGEFEG
-863 QQQHMAQTAAGHGVK
+863 RQQQMEQTAAAHGVRSE
-878 ADGEVA
+878 GSVA
-884 GEVTQSRANAQR
+884 GEVSQDRADTQK
-896 SVDSAQ
+896 SVDFAQ
-902 EKVNDQQSEV
+902 EHV
-912 NKQYTNLEQEHQV
+912 NKQQSDVGKQYNDMEQEHQV

-930 DDANKAEHE
+930 DKAYK
-939 RQDEFPV
+939 DEQQQQNALP
-946 FNHDGELLDK
+946 GGATR
-956 VNKSLDELRKG
+956 DELMKRAQDIQKQYG
-967 SLNDDN
+967 DRNQ

>member
-1 MDAVYVLSGGEF
+1 MDTVYVLSGGEF

-18 NGVAVLM
+18 NGVAILM
-25 GTTEWASMFRIAALM
+25 GTTEWATMFRIAALV

-45 FATYIRGHDPL
+45 FATYIRGHDPK
-56 EVLKFIAFFMFLTSV
+56 EVLKFIAFFIMLTSV
-71 LIIPKRTVQL
+71 LTIPKRTVQI

-109 IGTALTEGFEAV
+109 IGTALMEGFETV
-121 FHTPD
+121 YHTPD

-145 TDFAFRNGDLAE
+145 TDFSFRNGDLAE

-164 NCVVGDMLLN
+164 NCVTGDMLLN

-184 TEDPYSL
+184 SEDPYSL

-200 GVMVPYGNSAAV
+200 GVMVAYGNTMA
-212 SHDNPTG
+212 NR
-219 EGFMTCQDLA
+219 EGFWTCQELA
-229 KNVLQPQLTT
+229 RNVLQPQLTT
-239 DTQNG
+239 DTRNG
-244 GKTWDYY
+244 GKTWNYY
-251 VARLTGGKT
+251 VARLTGGKP

-329 QATSTSIATTYL
+329 QATSTAIATTYL

-358 IILLASIHTLTM
+358 IILLATIHTLTM
-370 EVLKGYIFTL
+370 EILKGYIFTL

-474 DGSWAFNNLQTDNV
+474 DGSWAFNNLQADNV

-562 NSLSHSASTGT
+562 NSLSHSVSTGT

-625 ALRTA
+625 ALRAA

-636 MSLNAGVGAYAKFD
+636 ASINVGAGVTAGID
-650 SNRQFAGKI
+650 TSRSIAGKA
-659 VGFATGASVGGDLH
+659 VEWTTGLSGKLEGHIKGDYT
-673 GKVDYNGQNGSSHGT
+673 GNNGSSHGT
-688 SSDMSNRTSSTKDFS
+688 STDMSNRTSHTKDFS

-728 TDNASGSLLNQMAAT
+728 TNNASGSLLNQMAAT

-761 HEYAQMASFVENNS
+761 REYAQMASFVENNS

-836 QGRAAEGMGDTVAAS
+836 QGRAAESMGDTVAAG
-851 GLQGVNHSDFEG
+851 GLQGVSHSDFEG
-863 QQQHMAQTAAGHGVK
+863 RQQHMAQTAAGHGVK

-884 GEVTQSRANAQR
+884 GEVTQSRVNAQR

-902 EKVNDQQSEV
+902 EKVNQQQDEV
-912 NKQYTNLEQEHQV
+912 NKQYTNLEREHQV

-930 DDANKAEHE
+930 DEANKAEHT
-939 RQDEFPV
+939 RQEAWPV
-946 FNHDGELLDK
+946 IDK
-956 VNKSLDELRKG
+956 VDSDNAKKTLDETMNKFKG
-967 SLNDDN
+967 K

>member
-1 MDAVYVLSGGEF
+1 MDIVYVLSGGEF

-25 GTTEWASMFRIAALM
+25 GASEWASMFRIAALM

-45 FATYIRGHDPL
+45 FATYIRSHDPK
-56 EVLKFIAFFMFLTSV
+56 EVLKFIAFFILLTSV
-71 LIIPKRTVQL
+71 LTIPKRTVQI
-81 IDRSDATSVHTVA
+81 IDRSDATSVHTVD

-109 IGTALTEGFEAV
+109 IGTALTEGFETV

-131 KTGMLFGANLVGTA
+131 KTGMLFGAGLVGNA
-145 TDFAFRNGDLAE
+145 TDFTFRNGDLAE

-164 NCVVGDMLLN
+164 NCVVGDILLN

-184 TEDPYSL
+184 SEDPYSL

-200 GVMVPYGNSAAV
+200 GVMVPYGNTMA
-212 SHDNPTG
+212 NR
-219 EGFMTCQDLA
+219 EGFWTCQELA
-229 KNVLQPQLTT
+229 TGVLQPRLTT
-239 DTQNG
+239 ETENG

-251 VARLTGGKT
+251 VARLTGGKP
-260 NASALFGTLLG
+260 NASALFGTLMG
-271 DSYSYYYGGGSSA
+271 DSYSYYYGGGASA

-321 SYTKMRLS
+321 SYTRMRLS
-329 QATSTSIATTYL
+329 QAVASSIATTYL

-370 EVLKGYIFTL
+370 EVLKGYTFTL

-396 VSMYLTGKTGTLSF
+396 VSMYLTGKTETLSF

-463 STASSESSRAG
+463 STASSEASRAG

-488 AGNKWDTNYASRS
+488 AGNKWDNNYASRS

-547 QRQQREAESQLQSLS
+547 QRQQREAESQLQSLN
-562 NSLSHSASTGT
+562 NSLSQSTSTGT

-584 SSDTVS
+584 NSDTVS
-590 RGADNSISAN
+590 RGADSSVSAN

-605 SKLQS
+605 SKMQS
-610 AVARYARD
+610 AIMRHARD
-618 NNVSQAD
+618 NNISQAD
-625 ALRTA
+625 SLRMA

-636 MSLNAGVGAYAKFD
+636 MSLNAGVGAYAKVD
-650 SNRQFAGKI
+650 SNKQFAGKI
-659 VGFATGASVGGDLH
+659 WGFATGAAVGGDLH

-688 SSDMSNRTSSTKDFS
+688 SSDMSNRTSHTKDFS

-790 KQNHPDAERVLT
+790 KQNHPDAEPILT

-836 QGRAAEGMGDTVAAS
+836 QGRAPEGMGDTVSAS
-851 GLQGVNHSDFEG
+851 GLQGVSHSDFEG
-863 QQQHMAQTAAGHGVK
+863 QQQHMAQTAAGHSVK
-878 ADGEVA
+878 ADSEVA
-884 GEVTQSRANAQR
+884 GEVTQSRVNAQR

-902 EKVNDQQSEV
+902 GKVNKQQSEV
-912 NKQYTNLEQEHQV
+912 NKQYTELEQEHQV

-930 DDANKAEHE
+930 DDANKAEHV
-939 RQDEFPV
+939 RQNARLVIDYSDSSKAKHIVDEAMGKFK
-946 FNHDGELLDK
+946 DK
-956 VNKSLDELRKG
+956 
-967 SLNDDN
+967 